1 MLENKDSEDQSDI
14 EESIPEASSNDLD
27 EQGRII
33 DFSKRVISTLED
45 KSQAHNEE
53 HPSNTTSL
61 IQLKKVFYSG
71 AKKFTEESPDG
82 VNVYAMAR
90 VNMFLRTKATQ
101 DFKKLIISGV
111 KEEKTDEIELKKLS
125 FEESE
130 ETQINAFI
138 DISDE
143 WLPNDQ
149 DFELAEQDVKENN
162 LSYVFSNINELYIDF
177 EGEAL
182 GISVDYL

>member
-1 MLENKDSEDQSDI
+1 MLENKESEDHQL
-14 EESIPEASSNDLD
+14 EEKPIPEASSNDLD
-27 EQGRII
+27 EQDRII

-53 HPSNTTSL
+53 HPSNATSL
-61 IQLKKVFYSG
+61 TQLKKVFYSG
-71 AKKFTEESPDG
+71 AKKSPKENPEN

-101 DFKKLIISGV
+101 DFKEILISGA
-111 KEEKTDEIELKKLS
+111 KEEKTDEIKLEKLS
-125 FEESE
+125 CAESE

-138 DISDE
+138 DISSE
-143 WLPNDQ
+143 WFPNDQ
-149 DFELAEQDVKENN
+149 DFELAEQDVKEND